1 MGFVN
6 AQDKRDGHID
16 GRFEYRY
23 HPQPR
28 KGYTLL
34 HYAML
39 YNQVAMVEVLIA
51 HGTGWRAL
59 IRSN

>member
-1 MGFVN
+1 MV
-6 AQDKRDGHID
+6 AQDARDGHID

-28 KGYTLL
+28 RGYTLL

-39 YNQVAMVEVLIA
+39 YDHVDMIRMLIL
-51 HGTGWRAL
+51 HGAGMF
-59 IRSN
+59 SV